1 MKTSVI
7 EIVMGA
13 VLIALVGV
21 GFYLGTKLP
30 RNTEVRYNCELAEIS
45 PDFPA
50 EVKQKCRELKAK
62 R

>member
-1 MKTSVI
+1 MRQI
-7 EIVMGA
+7 LIIVVCGTIGFGA
-13 VLIALVGV
+13 SI
-21 GFYLGTKLP
+21 YLLP

-50 EVKQKCRELKAK
+50 EVRKQCRELKAK